1 MFSNP
6 IIIAIIAVYL
16 IIANIAGFASM
27 GIDKKKA
34 EKKQWRTPEATL
46 FLIAAIGGSIGSI
59 IGMHHF
65 RHKTKHWYFVVGMPL
80 ILIIQIALVILLFN
94 IF

>member
-6 IIIAIIAVYL
+6 VITAVIAAYL
-16 IIANIAGFASM
+16 IIINIAGFASM

-34 EKKQWRTPEATL
+34 ERKQWRTPEATL

-59 IGMHHF
+59 IGMKYF
-65 RHKTKHWYFVVGMPL
+65 RHKTKHWYFVIGMPL
-80 ILIIQIALVILLFN
+80 ILIIQIALI
-94 IF
+94 IFCITTF

>member
-59 IGMHHF
+59 IGMRHF

-80 ILIIQIALVILLFN
+80 ILVIQIALVILLFN

>member
-59 IGMHHF
+59 IGMRHF

-80 ILIIQIALVILLFN
+80 ILVIQIALIILCFS

>member
-16 IIANIAGFASM
+16 IIANIAGFVSM

-46 FLIAAIGGSIGSI
+46 FLIATIGGSIGSI

>member
-6 IIIAIIAVYL
+6 VIIAVIAAYL
-16 IIANIAGFASM
+16 LIANIAGFASM

-59 IGMHHF
+59 TGMRHF

-80 ILIIQIALVILLFN
+80 ILIIQVVLTILCLT